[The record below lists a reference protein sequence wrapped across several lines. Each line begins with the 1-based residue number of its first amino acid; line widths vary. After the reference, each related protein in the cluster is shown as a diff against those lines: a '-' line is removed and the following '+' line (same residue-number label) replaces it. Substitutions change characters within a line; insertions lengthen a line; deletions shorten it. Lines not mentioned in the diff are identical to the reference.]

1 MTARKKGETAARGRI
16 PAFASIEE
24 EAAFWDTHDTTDFE
38 AEFKP
43 ARVRFSK
50 NLSQVLAVRLDQGML
65 EELRRRANTKGI
77 GPTTLARMWIL
88 ERLQGSAT

>member
-1 MTARKKGETAARGRI
+1 MTARKEGESATGGRI

-24 EAAFWDTHDTTDFE
+24 EAAFWDTHDTGDFE

-50 NLSQVLAVRLDQGML
+50 HLSQVLAVRLDQGTL
-65 EELRRRANTKGI
+65 EELRKRAHARGI

-88 ERLQGSAT
+88 ERLQAANG